1 MKKILGIFGIVLS
14 IATIVLAGLYIFDVV
29 DLGYSIFSM
38 IACVLVFGMRRFA
51 IRQKGKISLYENKF
65 EK

>member
-38 IACVLVFGMRRFA
+38 IACVFVFGMRRFA
-51 IRQKGKISLYENKF
+51 ISQKGKISLYENKF